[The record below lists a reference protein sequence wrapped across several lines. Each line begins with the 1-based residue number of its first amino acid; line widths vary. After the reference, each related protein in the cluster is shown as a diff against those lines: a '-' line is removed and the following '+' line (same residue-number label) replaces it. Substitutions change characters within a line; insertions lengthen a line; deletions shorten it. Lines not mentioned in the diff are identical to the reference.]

1 MKAFVKLELEDAGVA
16 DSTIRRHGWMD
27 PHAVSSLLCKES
39 DLKHFSNHLD
49 FIYLALLN
57 PSKSK
62 VPPKHV
68 NISKRICLFMLITT
82 EIHKRVSYYAW
93 SSVDNKIVF
102 YFMVVLSLAHNN
114 KSVYRDGILPVRKN
128 DQKKR

>member
-1 MKAFVKLELEDAGVA
+1 
-16 DSTIRRHGWMD
+16 
-27 PHAVSSLLCKES
+27 
-39 DLKHFSNHLD
+39 
-49 FIYLALLN
+49 
-57 PSKSK
+57 
-62 VPPKHV
+62 
-68 NISKRICLFMLITT
+68 MLITT